1 MLFDIMGAI
10 HRWSA
15 PKTKEEPEVAPTDP
29 SKDRKSV
36 PPTPKAPKKF
46 VNPYEPN
53 SRYRHLKE
61 EDGSW
66 RKVSDDKDWTPWEP
80 PAESNKEKRA
90 RLEYEDIVEQ
100 VAFLEDLANR
110 PTPVYQQQAWDDG
123 WRKVK
128 GLLPIQSQ
136 ELEDRLLACHPVWE
150 RVEVALERVRQLR
163 AENHVLHVEELEDA
177 LKSAQVITQVVIG
190 RTRINGGGAHLT
202 KTRQRFEYY
211 TKRIQEEKRIGE
223 ALDKKPEVSSYK
235 KKPFEIYDRD
245 TKVRTILHSTQ
256 TPILETVSE
265 NKQARRQKE
274 AAKVDKKRIVEELRV
289 TTFELERELGS
300 TRSRDEVRVAME
312 RIQMGTF
319 RVGVVSRTR
328 DWFSSRLGKLAGHT
342 DHKTLQELVEKHG
355 NLTKTLEKIEEVL
368 GSEE

>member
-1 MLFDIMGAI
+1 MLFDIIGTI
-10 HRWSA
+10 HRWTA
-15 PKTKEEPEVAPTDP
+15 PKEK
-29 SKDRKSV
+29 
-36 PPTPKAPKKF
+36 PTPPAEATKDKNPVQAQSKPAEA
-46 VNPYEPN
+46 VENPYDSK
-53 SRYRHLKE
+53 SRYRHLKTE
-61 EDGSW
+61 AGQW
-66 RKVSDDKDWTPWEP
+66 KKDEKRDIDYKPWEP
-80 PAESNKEKRA
+80 PTESAAERKS
-90 RLEYEDIVEQ
+90 RLEYEDVTEQ
-100 VAFLEDLANR
+100 IAFLEDLASR
-110 PTPVYQQQAWDDG
+110 PIPVYQQQAWDDG

-128 GLLPIQSQ
+128 GLGHIQAE
-136 ELEDRLLACHPVWE
+136 ELEDRLFACHPVWE
-150 RVEVALERVRQLR
+150 RVEIALEKVRQLR
-163 AENHVLHVEELEDA
+163 AENHDLHVKQLDDEL
-177 LKSAQVITQVVIG
+177 KNAQKIIG
-190 RTRINGGGAHLT
+190 RTRINGEGAHLA
-202 KTRQRFEYY
+202 KTQQRFEYY

-256 TPILETVSE
+256 KPILETVSE
-265 NKQARRQKE
+265 QKHVRRQKE
-274 AAKVDKKRIVEELRV
+274 AAKVDKKRVIEELRV
-289 TTFELERELGS
+289 NTFELERELGS

-368 GSEE
+368 RSEG